1 MAVDVELQSWQRQ
14 WQAVAEVPG
23 DLQQRV
29 RRQVQ
34 SARIGLVGSILV
46 TMVFGI
52 GVPAWAVVSQRADV
66 VVLAAGVWVVIV
78 VAWITSLTL
87 SKGTWK
93 PAGQTTTAFL
103 EFSILSCRRNRQ
115 AIAAAAV
122 LYVILLVFVKT
133 WKYSEL
139 SRQAPLNPWTYLTSD
154 FNVGV
159 WLVTLALAGLAL
171 WRRRVLRQELENLL
185 KLERTLHNDLS
196 H

>member
-34 SARIGLVGSILV
+34 SARLGLIGSILV

-52 GVPAWAVVSQRADV
+52 GLPAWAVVSQRTDV
-66 VVLAAGVWVVIV
+66 VVLAVGVWLVIV

-93 PAGQTTTAFL
+93 PAAQTTTAFL

-122 LYVILLVFVKT
+122 LYLVLLVFVKT
-133 WKYSEL
+133 WKYYEL
-139 SRQAPLNPWTYLTSD
+139 ARQAPLDPLKYLTTD
-154 FNVGV
+154 FNIGV
-159 WLVTLALAGLAL
+159 WLVTLALAGLAI
-171 WRRRVLRQELENLL
+171 WRRRVLQQELDNLQ
-185 KLERTLHNDLS
+185 KLSRHYVTT
-196 H
+196 